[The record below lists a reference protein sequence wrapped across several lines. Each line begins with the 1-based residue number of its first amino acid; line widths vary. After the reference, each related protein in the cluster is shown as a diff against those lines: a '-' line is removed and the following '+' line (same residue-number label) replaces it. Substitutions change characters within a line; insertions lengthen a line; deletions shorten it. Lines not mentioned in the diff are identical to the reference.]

1 VEAVVF
7 STSSPTDE
15 VIPCFVASNA
25 VALSES
31 GDKSVDTTKGTLF
44 KSTNLKAGNFEGL
57 WSRR

>member
-1 VEAVVF
+1 VF

-15 VIPCFVASNA
+15 VVPCFVACNA

-31 GDKSVDTTKGTLF
+31 GDKSVETARGTLF

>member
-1 VEAVVF
+1 VF
-7 STSSPTDE
+7 STSSPSDE
-15 VIPCFVASNA
+15 VVPCFVACIA

-31 GDKSVDTTKGTLF
+31 GDKSVETARGALF

>member
-1 VEAVVF
+1 MF
-7 STSSPTDE
+7 STSSPNDE
-15 VIPCFVASNA
+15 VVPCFVVCDA

-31 GDKSVDTTKGTLF
+31 GDMSVDTARGTLF